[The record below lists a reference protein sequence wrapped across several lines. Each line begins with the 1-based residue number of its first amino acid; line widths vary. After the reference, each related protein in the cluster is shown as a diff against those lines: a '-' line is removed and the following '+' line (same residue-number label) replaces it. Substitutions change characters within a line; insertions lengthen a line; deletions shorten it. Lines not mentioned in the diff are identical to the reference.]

1 MASRFPAK
9 QPREKRATTSTRED
23 DLPVSSEAA
32 ETPSRTKRPWR
43 RIAIW
48 MREPAGR
55 VIAIVSLVI
64 ALAGII
70 IPMVGVLLAN
80 QNQAEAEQRASQH
93 RATAAPGGLSELGF
107 DLSLSDNQGLD
118 LSGVNGLGGGMLLRN
133 DRDEA
138 IRVVA
143 LTYQLAGRNY
153 SISYGT
159 PGACEGEPFDVDAAS
174 TVPVHFIVEIPG
186 NAIVASADVRDK
198 AMMVAT
204 DSTGK
209 TWPVAV
215 ARNPTATEQKTLL
228 ELYRL
233 CGKELGTDL
242 LGG

>member
-9 QPREKRATTSTRED
+9 QSRDTRATASTQKD
-23 DLPVSSEAA
+23 DLPTSSETAG
-32 ETPSRTKRPWR
+32 PSSRTKKPA
-43 RIAIW
+43 RIVFW
-48 MREPAGR
+48 MRQPAGR
-55 VIAIVSLVI
+55 VIAIVGLVV
-64 ALAGII
+64 AAAGVI
-70 IPMVGVLLAN
+70 IPIVAGNVAA
-80 QNQAEAEQRASQH
+80 QNQAEAEHRASQQS
-93 RATAAPGGLSELGF
+93 ATAAPGGLSELGF
-107 DLSLSDNQGLD
+107 DMSLKDNQGLD

-143 LTYQLAGRNY
+143 LTYQLAGRDY

-159 PGACEGEPFDVDAAS
+159 PGACEGEPFDVSAGS
-174 TVPVHFIVEIPG
+174 TVSVHFIVEIPG

-204 DSTGK
+204 DATGK
-209 TWPVAV
+209 SWSVTV